1 MRLRGRV
8 GLLRPRTL
16 ISDHQVSPYIWISL
30 RFNIRISLCLYIC
43 ICFCLYIC
51 ISFYSSSYFFIHG
64 GAGTPICPFWRE
76 NKFFNSFS
84 FHLFRSML
92 TIINLIFSISC
103 LFPDFLFDHQQS
115 ASGAGDNRFF
125 ELSNCSLYFLL
136 SFYIFK
142 SFFYFLFWSGG

>member
-1 MRLRGRV
+1 MFHSILRH
-8 GLLRPRTL
+8 
-16 ISDHQVSPYIWISL
+16 I
-30 RFNIRISLCLYIC
+30 
-43 ICFCLYIC
+43 
-51 ISFYSSSYFFIHG
+51 SSSFIHHG
-64 GAGTPICPFWRE
+64 GTGTPICPFWRE

-92 TIINLIFSISC
+92 TIINLIVSISC

-142 SFFYFLFWSGG
+142 SFFIFYFGHEGDMEEAVPLEPVIIGFLNCLIVLFILD

>member
-1 MRLRGRV
+1 
-8 GLLRPRTL
+8 
-16 ISDHQVSPYIWISL
+16 
-30 RFNIRISLCLYIC
+30 
-43 ICFCLYIC
+43 
-51 ISFYSSSYFFIHG
+51 
-64 GAGTPICPFWRE
+64 
-76 NKFFNSFS
+76 
-84 FHLFRSML
+84 ML

-142 SFFYFLFWSGG
+142 SFFLFSILVRRVTWRRQWAVPLEPVIIGFLNCLIVLFILDRFFNSLLSL

>member
-1 MRLRGRV
+1 
-8 GLLRPRTL
+8 
-16 ISDHQVSPYIWISL
+16 
-30 RFNIRISLCLYIC
+30 
-43 ICFCLYIC
+43 
-51 ISFYSSSYFFIHG
+51 
-64 GAGTPICPFWRE
+64 
-76 NKFFNSFS
+76 
-84 FHLFRSML
+84 ML

-142 SFFYFLFWSGG
+142 SFFIFYFGQEGDMEEAMGCATGAGDNWLFELSNCSFYFG